1 MSDRDIYVWG
11 LSLSVFMLLATVVFS
26 SCRKEET
33 DPVVSV
39 GNVRFAYNWG
49 KLPAE
54 IKSGEGMSLRFY
66 GADGQVYD
74 RQSDTVSFSGEL
86 PEGTYRVLLRN
97 RPTPGIGFRGDDCYE
112 TAEAYLTADSR
123 AAESAGQPGWLFVA
137 SLARCEVSAARPVEL
152 SVVPRPMVHR
162 IAFSLKITGRPVE
175 DVSACLLN
183 VATTLNLSTGKPVA
197 SSGGEVVIPVER
209 TGGQFAGQV
218 RIFGL
223 LNDPAV
229 EKKNLKLTIRY
240 ADNTDKTIELDIS
253 DQLDDLHEGVG
264 SDVEIEVN
272 VDADDVRWT
281 VRIIEWKNEK
291 GPDIPVEL

>member
-39 GNVRFAYNWG
+39 GNVRLAYNWD

-112 TAEAYLTADSR
+112 TAEAVLRGLPVSR
-123 AAESAGQPGWLFVA
+123 VG
-137 SLARCEVSAARPVEL
+137 
-152 SVVPRPMVHR
+152 
-162 IAFSLKITGRPVE
+162 
-175 DVSACLLN
+175 CLLRHWL
-183 VATTLNLSTGKPVA
+183 VAKCLPPGPWSCLLSRGRWFTTLPLV
-197 SSGGEVVIPVER
+197 
-209 TGGQFAGQV
+209 
-218 RIFGL
+218 
-223 LNDPAV
+223 
-229 EKKNLKLTIRY
+229 
-240 ADNTDKTIELDIS
+240 
-253 DQLDDLHEGVG
+253 
-264 SDVEIEVN
+264 
-272 VDADDVRWT
+272 
-281 VRIIEWKNEK
+281 
-291 GPDIPVEL
+291 

>member
-1 MSDRDIYVWG
+1 M
-11 LSLSVFMLLATVVFS
+11 
-26 SCRKEET
+26 
-33 DPVVSV
+33 
-39 GNVRFAYNWG
+39 
-49 KLPAE
+49 
-54 IKSGEGMSLRFY
+54 
-66 GADGQVYD
+66 
-74 RQSDTVSFSGEL
+74 
-86 PEGTYRVLLRN
+86 
-97 RPTPGIGFRGDDCYE
+97 
-112 TAEAYLTADSR
+112 
-123 AAESAGQPGWLFVA
+123 
-137 SLARCEVSAARPVEL
+137 
-152 SVVPRPMVHR
+152 
-162 IAFSLKITGRPVE
+162 E

-183 VATTLNLSTGKPVA
+183 VATALNLSTGKPVA